1 VFQDFKGLQNLQE
14 ICCLQMGKYGNFN
27 KRNMIIF
34 HKVMFGNG
42 AMGLIQKN
50 NNGENIVNF

>member
-1 VFQDFKGLQNLQE
+1 
-14 ICCLQMGKYGNFN
+14 MGKYGNFN